1 MMNNQEKHLI
11 SINDFCL
18 LAEKLLVK
26 GLFDDAITLYNTA
39 CKIFPDSIALR
50 LNLSR
55 AKELKRKFEETNQ
68 KKEIESVEAKKRE
81 EEQLSSQMISLAR
94 IYMQKKEYVRAITYL
109 ETAKELNPNI
119 SLIRVM
125 LGKVFYENLDIEK
138 AIEEFLYAKE
148 IDPFNEEVCWLLGK
162 IFFERKE
169 YWKALENFSD
179 AKVLAGNENAAKKS
193 YYAKQIKLI
202 LSKLNSIEKEEYDNY
217 INKRKEYFNKLAH
230 KVNKKRESYLTKQI
244 EGELD
249 YIFSKLPKLHIEKQD
264 LLNKALNMKKI
275 SLLSSLRDEELF
287 QLSKLTNIVQFKK
300 DEFIFRDN
308 DLTEDIYLV
317 EKGEVRIS
325 KQTPYGEQL
334 LALIK
339 EGEYFGEMDFIDN
352 MRCSADAIANI
363 ESNLYTISKIG
374 LEELFIAD
382 KHIAIQFYW
391 NFWKTLAKRIRDAN
405 ELLKTFFSESKNA
418 SSQRKVILANA
429 EPVSIDLEKKLSVLK
444 EKGLSSS
451 ELRLLATFSKEERY
465 YKDQVIFK
473 EGDEGD
479 KLYIIIDGQI
489 RISKFIPGVGEEAL
503 AILERGEFFGE
514 MALIDEA
521 CRSADAIVHSET
533 VSLLGIQKE
542 VLHQILSR
550 DAESSYRFLHILC
563 KILSNRLREINLKI
577 YQWRMML
584 GSFT

>member
-1 MMNNQEKHLI
+1 
-11 SINDFCL
+11 
-18 LAEKLLVK
+18 
-26 GLFDDAITLYNTA
+26 
-39 CKIFPDSIALR
+39 
-50 LNLSR
+50 
-55 AKELKRKFEETNQ
+55 
-68 KKEIESVEAKKRE
+68 
-81 EEQLSSQMISLAR
+81 MISLAR
-94 IYMQKKEYVRAITYL
+94 IYIQKKEYVRAITYL

-125 LGKVFYENLDIEK
+125 LGKVFYENLDIDK

-162 IFFERKE
+162 IFLERKE

-179 AKVLAGNENAAKKS
+179 AKVLAGNENSAKKS

-230 KVNKKRESYLTKQI
+230 KVNKKRETYLTKQI

-264 LLNKALNMKKI
+264 LLNKALSMKKI

-308 DLTEDIYLV
+308 DLTEDIYLID
-317 EKGEVRIS
+317 KGEVRIS

-334 LALIK
+334 LAIIK

-352 MRCSADAIANI
+352 MRCSADAIANVDC
-363 ESNLYTISKIG
+363 SLYTISKIG

-391 NFWKTLAKRIRDAN
+391 NFWKTLSKRIRDAN

-418 SSQRKVILANA
+418 SSQRNVILANA

-473 EGDEGD
+473 EGDAGD

-503 AILERGEFFGE
+503 AILGRGEFFGE
-514 MALIDEA
+514 MALIDES

-533 VSLLGIQKE
+533 VSLLGIQRE

-550 DAESSYRFLHILC
+550 DAESSYQFLHILC